1 MNYSQKGQNMHQIHQ
16 QNFYPIHPQT
26 HTNSFNQSVNSAP
39 IRQSLAPNKFGENPT
54 FNALQSLVYESAT
67 KYMNLEILDLLLFS
81 NFPLLTP
88 KDQIYIP
95 VVNRLENG

>member
-1 MNYSQKGQNMHQIHQ
+1 MHQTYQ
-16 QNFYPIHPQT
+16 QNFHPIHPQT
-26 HTNSFNQSVNSAP
+26 HTNSFNQSVNSVP
-39 IRQSLAPNKFGENPT
+39 IRHNLAQNKFGEHQT
-54 FNALQSLVYESAT
+54 FNAPQSLVYESAT
-67 KYMNLEILDLLLFS
+67 KNMNLEILDLLLFS